1 MPHTKFT
8 SVVASAGA
16 TYLYL
21 RIHLD
26 DDLDWKRSLAH
37 FLCDR
42 SIPPRQLT
50 TLRGRNLLMCLFCTW
65 TWAEHTNVRH
75 RLDWNLGASIGQ
87 IRWSVIAETKRRC
100 RDSIYQT

>member
-16 TYLYL
+16 TSLYL

-42 SIPPRQLT
+42 SIPPRQPA
-50 TLRGRNLLMCLFCTW
+50 TLRAAIC
-65 TWAEHTNVRH
+65 
-75 RLDWNLGASIGQ
+75 
-87 IRWSVIAETKRRC
+87 
-100 RDSIYQT
+100 

>member
-26 DDLDWKRSLAH
+26 DDRSLAH

-50 TLRGRNLLMCLFCTW
+50 TLRGRNLLMCL
-65 TWAEHTNVRH
+65 
-75 RLDWNLGASIGQ
+75 NLS
-87 IRWSVIAETKRRC
+87 RT
-100 RDSIYQT
+100 Y